1 MAERQITELNHR
13 HMAIAEYL
21 INHPSARLHEVAAA
35 VGMSVSWVCIVTN
48 SELFKDYF
56 MRRHKELAN
65 LVHIPL
71 QDKLNGVAHL
81 AVEKLGRAV
90 EDSTDPNFILAAADK
105 ALGKL
110 GYGATKAPTVQVN
123 NNTQINNSPGPAVA
137 SSVVEEARA
146 KILQL
151 AGVQNGP
158 SRLPPAAGVQTREE
172 SDLGSFA
179 PRPALVYQEKEAQG
193 EESSRS
199 PLRTE
204 GSGFPGR
211 ALSPTLAAES
221 LD

>member
-1 MAERQITELNHR
+1 MAEKQLMELNHR

-35 VGMSVSWVCIVTN
+35 VGMSVSWVSIVTN
-48 SELFKDYF
+48 SELFRDYF
-56 MRRHKELAN
+56 MRRHKEVSN

-110 GYGATKAPTVQVN
+110 GYGAKAGPTVQVN
-123 NNTQINNSPGPAVA
+123 TQINNTQAPGVA
-137 SSVVEEARA
+137 PDIVEQARA

-151 AGVQNGP
+151 AGVGNAGKLP
-158 SRLPPAAGVQTREE
+158 SPERVQTREDG
-172 SDLGSFA
+172 DLGSST
-179 PRPALVYQEKEAQG
+179 PRPALVYQETETTG
-193 EESSRS
+193 PESGRS
-199 PLRTE
+199 SVREE
-204 GSGFPGR
+204 GSGFSGR
-211 ALSPTLAAES
+211 PLSPAFAAES